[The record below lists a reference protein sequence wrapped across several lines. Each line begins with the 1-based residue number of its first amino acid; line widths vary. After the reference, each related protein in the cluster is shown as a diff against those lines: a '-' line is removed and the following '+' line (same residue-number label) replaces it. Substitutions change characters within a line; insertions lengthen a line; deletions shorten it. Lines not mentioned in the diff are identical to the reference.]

1 MSSTP
6 PSEMFAMVAG
16 KGPSPQK
23 QQIPVPSLESNQ
35 ALVKVAYAAQNPTDG
50 ISSDVALAGDDLL
63 SIL

>member
-1 MSSTP
+1 MSSA

-16 KGPSPQK
+16 EGSNPQK

-50 ISSDVALAGDDLL
+50 MSSYIMPAGDD
-63 SIL
+63 